1 MDSDQSSTSIKVLKL
16 PWNGSGAKLLTGK
29 SHVMKNMIDIA
40 IPKGSLEEQTLLL
53 FKQADLEVKRTEREY
68 NPRINDPR
76 INKVKILRPQEIP
89 KYVEEGYFDLGISGK
104 DWVVESGADV
114 VEIADLNYSKQGE
127 GNVKIVVAVPEHS
140 NIKSAKDIKPG
151 SRVST
156 EYPNLTKKFFDELG
170 IPVDIRYSYGA
181 TEAKVPELVDV
192 IVDLTETGSTLRRNG
207 LRVVD
212 TIMESC
218 TKLIANKQSY
228 NHPVKRKEIEE
239 IRILLLA
246 VLEARGKVYIM
257 MNVPEKRLKEVV
269 EILPAMKQ
277 PTVSKLYNSDYYA
290 VQSVVSK
297 SEINI
302 LIPKLKSLGA
312 EDILELDITKIVH

>member
-1 MDSDQSSTSIKVLKL
+1 
-16 PWNGSGAKLLTGK
+16 
-29 SHVMKNMIDIA
+29 MKNMIDIA

-170 IPVDIRYSYGA
+170 IPVEIHYSYGA

-257 MNVPEKRLKEVV
+257 MNVPGKRLKEVV
-269 EILPAMKQ
+269 NILPAMKQ